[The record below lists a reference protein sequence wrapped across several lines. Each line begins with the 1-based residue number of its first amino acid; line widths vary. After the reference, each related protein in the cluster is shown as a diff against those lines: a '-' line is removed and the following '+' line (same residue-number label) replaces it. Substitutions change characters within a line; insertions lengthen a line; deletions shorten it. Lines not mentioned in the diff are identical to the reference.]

1 MSRRSSRWP
10 FPFVGAELGD
20 PEAAR
25 CGVELV
31 ELDDRAALVTPG
43 VVSCGND
50 EDVAR
55 VREDLR
61 SVVHSDLHRSLDHV
75 ADVRVAASVRTHLLR
90 ELPAGR
96 IVRALDLDVAEVDD
110 VDLDAALL
118 HLLVRLIECPTRGL
132 AHGCHRSLPSSLSLR
147 ATLLHPLQ
155 AVSPARAGGQAGYGC
170 SPGFDLGAL
179 TFEQGVAL
187 PRIDAG
193 LKAGVFD
200 MAGLA
205 AGFNKVDHNDDDLI
219 CFKDVGALSGD
230 VGIWVYS
237 YNIVDNNA
245 SSPGS

>member
-1 MSRRSSRWP
+1 MRQQSKASATALPVRGRASLLILALALS
-10 FPFVGAELGD
+10 A
-20 PEAAR
+20 
-25 CGVELV
+25 
-31 ELDDRAALVTPG
+31 AAL
-43 VVSCGND
+43 
-50 EDVAR
+50 
-55 VREDLR
+55 
-61 SVVHSDLHRSLDHV
+61 
-75 ADVRVAASVRTHLLR
+75 
-90 ELPAGR
+90 
-96 IVRALDLDVAEVDD
+96 
-110 VDLDAALL
+110 
-118 HLLVRLIECPTRGL
+118 
-132 AHGCHRSLPSSLSLR
+132 
-147 ATLLHPLQ
+147 

-170 SPGFDLGAL
+170 APGFDLGAL

-245 SSPGS
+245 SSPDS

>member
-1 MSRRSSRWP
+1 MRRQSKASATALPVRGRAP
-10 FPFVGAELGD
+10 LLILAL
-20 PEAAR
+20 ALSA
-25 CGVELV
+25 
-31 ELDDRAALVTPG
+31 AAL
-43 VVSCGND
+43 
-50 EDVAR
+50 
-55 VREDLR
+55 
-61 SVVHSDLHRSLDHV
+61 
-75 ADVRVAASVRTHLLR
+75 
-90 ELPAGR
+90 
-96 IVRALDLDVAEVDD
+96 
-110 VDLDAALL
+110 
-118 HLLVRLIECPTRGL
+118 
-132 AHGCHRSLPSSLSLR
+132 
-147 ATLLHPLQ
+147 

-193 LKAGVFD
+193 LKAGVFT